1 VVDIKW
7 QEDIIILV
15 KLLVGD
21 LILNGISAY
30 SPQIG
35 LDESV
40 KRQFYEKLNV
50 LVSSVPI
57 CEKLFIG
64 GDINGY
70 IGSTRVGFDEVHGGF
85 KYGSRN
91 QEG

>member
-64 GDINGY
+64 GDINGH
-70 IGSTRVGFDEVHGGF
+70 ISSTRVGFDEVHGGF

>member
-64 GDINGY
+64 GDINGH